1 MHKQQRISR
10 VPGTVQAAK
19 EKYIENLIKYTKA
32 QLEEMRDRQ
41 LKLLS
46 NK

>member
-1 MHKQQRISR
+1 MPIKSDPENLSIA
-10 VPGTVQAAK
+10 VK
-19 EKYIENLIKYTKA
+19 EKHIEDLSKYTKV
-32 QLEEMRDRQ
+32 QLLEMRDRQ